1 MKRRFDGSYSP
12 GSPAS
17 SHARISPDGPSTI
30 VERRSAAVGAMMP
43 IRRIFRERRRLYS
56 EPVFVLP
63 APRPE
68 AMIQCRQSTPGTPSG
83 GHWSARAWL

>member
-56 EPVFVLP
+56 EPVFVLCVGIIASP
-63 APRPE
+63 ARYIE
-68 AMIQCRQSTPGTPSG
+68 FGESTVMHRIGIGSI
-83 GHWSARAWL
+83 SS